1 MLVIV
6 VVICTADRFRLT
18 SDESHGSLYLL
29 TCSSS
34 NSSSSSNNSCTA
46 TAQQQP
52 GGVTVAAD
60 NVHWSTTATSAAATT
75 AATGTT
81 ATAEQQQQQQ
91 RLSAHLFCKKCGVH
105 VCHAPSFP
113 ASAVADV
120 NVHCIHTDTVASLTV
135 AFIRDEVVLPGRGL
149 PVLQQLEL
157 DDQLIHSAATSQ
169 QQQQQQQQQSQADD
183 ADSNDNAATGGEQ
196 SKERSQEQSNW
207 PLQQRASLAHLAALS
222 DSSAYDTLKNSAA
235 TADATSAT
243 TTALNTA
250 NSSLHS
256 NAGSA
261 NAHWGVAAAEN
272 TCISS
277 SISSG
282 SSSGGFRRASE
293 PLSLTIPSQRVV
305 NADASAEVTA
315 DASSSI
321 SGTTD
326 WRRQQQQQQW
336 QLEHDEAA
344 GGVINDKTFASRFNQ
359 GEQQ

>member
-6 VVICTADRFRLT
+6 VVFCTADRFNLT

-29 TCSSS
+29 SCSSNNSSS
-34 NSSSSSNNSCTA
+34 NSNSSTA
-46 TAQQQP
+46 STQQQP
-52 GGVTVAAD
+52 GGVTAAAD
-60 NVHWSTTATSAAATT
+60 NVHWSTTATASTTT

-81 ATAEQQQQQQ
+81 TTAQQQQQQQ

-120 NVHCIHTDTVASLTV
+120 NVHCIHTNTIASLTV

-157 DDQLIHSAATSQ
+157 DDQSIHSSSSS
-169 QQQQQQQQQSQADD
+169 QQQQQQQSQADD
-183 ADSNDNAATGGEQ
+183 ADSSDNAATGGEQ

-222 DSSAYDTLKNSAA
+222 DSSAYDTLKTTAA
-235 TADATSAT
+235 TADATSAA

-261 NAHWGVAAAEN
+261 NAHWGVAAAGN
-272 TCISS
+272 TFISS
-277 SISSG
+277 SSSVTG

-293 PLSLTIPSQRVV
+293 TLSLTIPSQRVV
-305 NADASAEVTA
+305 NADASADVAA

-344 GGVINDKTFASRFNQ
+344 GGVINDNTFASRFNQ